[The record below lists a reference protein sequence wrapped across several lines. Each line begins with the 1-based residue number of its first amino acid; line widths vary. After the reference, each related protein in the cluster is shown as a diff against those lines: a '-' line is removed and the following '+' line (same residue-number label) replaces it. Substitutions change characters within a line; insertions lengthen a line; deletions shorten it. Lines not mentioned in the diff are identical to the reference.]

1 MFYDVPP
8 CTKNAKFRLWRKIDM
23 KQKYVVLL
31 DGENGR
37 LAIQEYAELDKEMLS
52 LLCEES
58 YDAETIKAAMEKN
71 RNALIQALRTHN
83 MYPPGVYTERIA
95 DAIVEM
101 FQPGANTSAELFF
114 EEREL
119 FEPLSEEPVDD
130 DDSDDDDD
138 DGMDVDELLDDDIDD
153 DFEEKGIIKNLKKT
167 IKIADADSSID
178 DA

>member
-1 MFYDVPP
+1 
-8 CTKNAKFRLWRKIDM
+8 M

-58 YDAETIKAAMEKN
+58 YDAERIKAAMEKS
-71 RNALIQALRTHN
+71 RNALIQSLRTHN
-83 MYPPGVYTERIA
+83 MYPPGQYTERIA

-119 FEPLSEEPVDD
+119 FEPLNEEPIDD
-130 DDSDDDDD
+130 DDDDDD
-138 DGMDVDELLDDDIDD
+138 DGMGVDDLLDDDIDD
-153 DFEEKGIIKNLKKT
+153 DIDDDVDDDFEEKGVIKNLKKT
-167 IKIADADSSID
+167 IKISDPDSSLD
-178 DA
+178 GA

>member
-1 MFYDVPP
+1 
-8 CTKNAKFRLWRKIDM
+8 M

-31 DGENGR
+31 DNETGK

-52 LLCEES
+52 LLCEET
-58 YDAETIKAAMEKN
+58 YDAAVIKAAMDKD

-83 MYPPGVYTERIA
+83 MYPPGTYTERIA

-101 FQPGANTSAELFF
+101 FQPGANASAELFF

-119 FEPLSEEPVDD
+119 FDPVVAAVVDEPDDDEDEDAGIEVDD
-130 DDSDDDDD
+130 
-138 DGMDVDELLDDDIDD
+138 LLDDDIDD
-153 DFEEKGIIKNLKKT
+153 DFEDKGIIKGLKNS
-167 IKIADADSSID
+167 IKISDEDPGID

>member
-1 MFYDVPP
+1 
-8 CTKNAKFRLWRKIDM
+8 M

-31 DGENGR
+31 DNERGK

-58 YDAETIKAAMEKN
+58 YEAAAIKAAMDKD
-71 RNALIQALRTHN
+71 RNTLIQALRTHN

-95 DAIVEM
+95 DAIIEM
-101 FQPGANTSAELFF
+101 FQPGANTSSELFF

-119 FEPLSEEPVDD
+119 FEPLEKEPIDDADEDD
-130 DDSDDDDD
+130 DDSGMGVDD
-138 DGMDVDELLDDDIDD
+138 LLDDEIDD
-153 DFEEKGIIKNLKKT
+153 DYEEKGIIKNLKKK
-167 IKIADADSSID
+167 IKVPDTDTSID